1 MKHPKMSNDV
11 SNTAPSVEEASTRFG
26 VSLRKREPSTDSCS
40 SLGSP
45 GNDLNDVPN
54 KIIDPATMLVNE
66 LAETMNIPKPE
77 APVKPSE
84 LIRKPSTPKPT
95 QQPQSESNGIP
106 QFKAQL
112 KKVEPKSRPVQEP
125 PKNEITTSIIDFKS
139 RLRRVDGHAA
149 DENSSETSDKVKSDN
164 KIISDDSTNSK
175 IKPNNYNNTLN
186 GGKEA
191 PLKKTE
197 IKIEVV
203 ESKNGTQESKQQQ
216 SGSSD
221 DDDKRK
227 STGSISSLKKLWE
240 AKEHQPIVGEQLSPK
255 NTKKDDDSHNNNGHH
270 EPSMDPPVAK
280 KPAVPVKPSKFTIYA
295 TPIQNTQ
302 QTVGS
307 KLDAKVGENNNH
319 TISTVAPSNR
329 DSILELVQLVECNLK
344 IPVNLITASQWLQ
357 LSDKLNIIQSSC
369 VTYADTETMPPH
381 TKFQFRELVTRVE
394 NQSNCLRSAGQKNV
408 QDNEKLLIEVGQ
420 SLKQLSNALH
430 R

>member
-1 MKHPKMSNDV
+1 MKQPKMSNDV

-45 GNDLNDVPN
+45 ANDLNDVPN
-54 KIIDPATMLVNE
+54 KSIDPAAMLVSE
-66 LAETMNIPKPE
+66 LAETMQIPKPD
-77 APVKPSE
+77 APMKPSE
-84 LIRKPSTPKPT
+84 LARKPTTPKPT
-95 QQPQSESNGIP
+95 QQQQSESNGIP

-112 KKVEPKSRPVQEP
+112 KKVEPKARPVQEP

-139 RLRRVDGHAA
+139 RLRKVDG
-149 DENSSETSDKVKSDN
+149 DSSETSDKVKSDN

-175 IKPNNYNNTLN
+175 IKPNNNNNTLN
-186 GGKEA
+186 GKET

-203 ESKNGTQESKQQQ
+203 ESKNGSPESKQAQL

-255 NTKKDDDSHNNNGHH
+255 NNKKDDDSHNNNGHH

-302 QTVGS
+302 AKLDGS
-307 KLDAKVGENNNH
+307 KLGENNNH
-319 TISTVAPSNR
+319 TISTAAPSSR
-329 DSILELVQLVECNLK
+329 ESILELVQLVECNLK
-344 IPVNLITASQWLQ
+344 IPVNLISATQWLQ
-357 LSDKLNIIQSSC
+357 LSDKLNIIRSSC